1 MFKER
6 SLLRTL
12 SIIITVVLLSF
23 ALTACGGGTAPDTA
37 PPDEPKTDD
46 TAPVVPDS
54 DEEPQPAEEKVFT
67 FIDSL
72 HWINIDPRASSD
84 NDARITYMIYETL
97 TRYNVP
103 GSSDE
108 LVSPQ
113 LATSWEHTE
122 DGLEWTFYLRE
133 GVKFHDGADFNA
145 EAVKMSFEKI
155 QELDLSASYLWYPIY
170 EIEVV
175 DDYTVKFYLE
185 WAQPLDVM
193 FSTMYSGWIISPTV
207 LENTEEQ
214 FNQGIQSGTGPWVL
228 DEYHKDER
236 ALFSRN
242 DDYWGGWTEDQFDR
256 IALEIVLDPA
266 TMVQMIQSG
275 EIDGAIG
282 ILEEHIPLVDAL
294 PDYQTV
300 ISSSFQSEHWNFNT
314 GKPPLDD
321 VRVRQALSYSF
332 PYEDCAIA
340 GGALVAPSYAG
351 IPPGQIGYHP
361 GAFQYTYDLEKARS
375 LLKDAGYEDGFTLN
389 FSNFTYWT
397 QATEACP
404 VLWQTELAKLNIEL
418 EISETL
424 YETAWAIAMG
434 GPESE
439 GVHDVFRQLWWVAYP
454 TAFDYL
460 YTMYGCLE
468 EDQDILYEL
477 SYWCDWD
484 FFDLILYANELEGT
498 DPAEA
503 QAMYEAAIDI
513 LVEQAPSIW
522 PRDILGLTVIRS
534 DIQGYVNN
542 PAYNLIYDFYQFTR

>member
-1 MFKER
+1 
-6 SLLRTL
+6 
-12 SIIITVVLLSF
+12 
-23 ALTACGGGTAPDTA
+23 
-37 PPDEPKTDD
+37 
-46 TAPVVPDS
+46 
-54 DEEPQPAEEKVFT
+54 
-67 FIDSL
+67 
-72 HWINIDPRASSD
+72 
-84 NDARITYMIYETL
+84 
-97 TRYNVP
+97 
-103 GSSDE
+103 
-108 LVSPQ
+108 
-113 LATSWEHTE
+113 
-122 DGLEWTFYLRE
+122 
-133 GVKFHDGADFNA
+133 
-145 EAVKMSFEKI
+145 
-155 QELDLSASYLWYPIY
+155 
-170 EIEVV
+170 
-175 DDYTVKFYLE
+175 
-185 WAQPLDVM
+185 
-193 FSTMYSGWIISPTV
+193 
-207 LENTEEQ
+207 
-214 FNQGIQSGTGPWVL
+214 
-228 DEYHKDER
+228 
-236 ALFSRN
+236 
-242 DDYWGGWTEDQFDR
+242 
-256 IALEIVLDPA
+256 
-266 TMVQMIQSG
+266 
-275 EIDGAIG
+275 
-282 ILEEHIPLVDAL
+282 
-294 PDYQTV
+294 
-300 ISSSFQSEHWNFNT
+300 
-314 GKPPLDD
+314 
-321 VRVRQALSYSF
+321 
-332 PYEDCAIA
+332 
-340 GGALVAPSYAG
+340 LVAPSYAG

-361 GAFQYTYDLEKARS
+361 SAFQYTYDLEKARS